1 MVPIPLAVP
10 QMGMPQ
16 MGMGGMPQMG
26 VSMGEI
32 VMSGIGVL
40 GMPGMQMGMP
50 GMQMGM
56 PPMGMMLDV
65 FNPSN
70 CGVSVVRA
78 ITKLRAKH
86 AAAFD
91 ACEKCTFGVNGLSG
105 DIVDMTTTSLYKPY
119 AVKIVR

>member
-32 VMSGIGVL
+32 VMSGIGV
-40 GMPGMQMGMP
+40 PGMP